1 MTKRTNAG
9 IKAVAAGVAAMQ
21 AEAVKQ
27 NTELERKLEAC
38 RKDIGGVTCQFRATG
53 EGLHVTIG
61 DKHFDPEVF
70 ANICNWFGKHYGQ
83 GDDIQETEPAAD
95 PE

>member
-1 MTKRTNAG
+1 MKAG
-9 IKAVAAGVAAMQ
+9 IKDIVDQVEVKTREAAYARGQ
-21 AEAVKQ
+21 
-27 NTELERKLEAC
+27 LEKKLEAC
-38 RKDIGGVTCQFRATG
+38 RKDIGGVMCQFRATG

-83 GDDIQETEPAAD
+83 GDDTYETEPAAD